1 MPKVTVII
9 PVYNAE
15 KYLVK
20 CLDSVINQTL
30 IDIEI
35 IIIND
40 GSIDKSEDIIKDYQ
54 KKDQRIIY
62 FSHENIGVGL
72 TRNKGLNKA
81 TGEYL
86 SFVDNDDYLELD
98 MLEVLYKKAK
108 ENDLDIMC
116 CENIVERLNKSLV
129 RMKLPNINRIN
140 VTKDKVDDFFKDYYF
155 TYIFHAVLWDKL
167 YKREFVNK
175 CNAHFIS
182 TKLIF
187 SDDQYFQVQ
196 LIVNEPSIGFH
207 SQPLYHHVIR
217 KGSMMQSE
225 KPDYFKRE
233 IHLFQLIRNLP
244 FKNEQLSNQ
253 IADGFFYRL
262 LTNQAS
268 SRMKYN
274 SSFKTIKQL
283 LSELNQFNGY
293 HIFIKSSRINGSH
306 KLFSEKKRRL
316 LFYLFIL
323 LKNNKLHYLGT
334 LLLYL
339 KTKLLR

>member
-1 MPKVTVII
+1 MIKVSVII

-20 CLDSVINQTL
+20 CLDSVVNQTL
-30 IDIEI
+30 TDIEI
-35 IIIND
+35 IILND
-40 GSIDKSEDIIKDYQ
+40 GSIDKSEDIIKEYQ
-54 KKDQRIIY
+54 KKDKRIIY
-62 FSHENIGVGL
+62 MSHKNIGVGL
-72 TRNKGLNKA
+72 TRNKGLEKA

-98 MLEVLYKKAK
+98 MLEILYKKAK
-108 ENDLDIMC
+108 KNDLDIMC
-116 CENIVERLNKSLV
+116 CENIVERSTTSLV
-129 RMKLPNINRIN
+129 RKKLPNINRIN
-140 VTKDKVDDFFKDYYF
+140 ITKEKMDDFFKDYYF

-175 CNAHFIS
+175 HNAHFVS

-207 SQPLYHHVIR
+207 SQPLYHHLIR
-217 KGSMMQSE
+217 EGSMMQSE

-233 IHLFQLIRNLP
+233 IHLFQLIRNIP
-244 FKNEQLSNQ
+244 FNSEQLSNQ

-283 LSELNQFNGY
+283 LSELSQFNGY

-306 KLFSEKKRRL
+306 KLYSEKKRCL

-323 LKNNKLHYLGT
+323 FKNSKMPYIGDV
-334 LLLYL
+334 LLYL
-339 KTKLLR
+339 KIAILK